1 MSARIFL
8 TGLSGAGKSTVGQL
22 LADRLGWRFLDTDA
36 LVEEAAG
43 RSVAAIFRDEGEAAF
58 RALEAEALARA
69 ARADRAVVA
78 TGGGAPV
85 HAAGR
90 RALASGFSVW
100 LAVSPAAAA
109 ARLGSGGD
117 GEARPLLDGGDPAER
132 LEALLRARRAAYAR
146 ADASIDVDGL
156 TPEEAC
162 AEALHLWHEA
172 HPAAPAAAELP
183 DVAATVRA
191 PGGRYPIV
199 VREGALDGLGALCA
213 GAGLSGRAFLLADT
227 GTGPRFAARALD
239 SLRAAGFSALD
250 MAIPAGEEHKTLAT
264 VAAVWDWL
272 LGDRVERGDFVV
284 CLGGGVVTDLGGF
297 AAATVLRGV
306 PFAHV
311 PTSLLGM
318 VDAAIG
324 GKTGV
329 DHALGKNLVGAF
341 AQPRLVVIDPA
352 LLATLPPRHLRAGLA
367 ELVKHGFILDEELV
381 AQLEARAGDPAAMA
395 SGDLIARSAAIKA
408 RVVSGDE
415 REAGARTLLN
425 YGHTV
430 GHAIEAAAGFSGYLH
445 GEAVAIGMRA
455 AGIIARERGL
465 LAPDALAR
473 QQALLRACGLPERA
487 PDVDRGAVREA
498 MRGDKKVRD
507 GAISWVLLDRIG
519 HAAVH
524 RDVPD
529 EAVAAA
535 LDAVLA

>member
-1 MSARIFL
+1 MSGRIFL
-8 TGLSGAGKSTVGQL
+8 TGLSGGGKSTVGRL
-22 LADRLGWRFLDTDA
+22 VADRLGWAFLDTDA

-58 RALEAEALARA
+58 RALEADALERA
-69 ARADRAVVA
+69 ASADRAVVA
-78 TGGGAPV
+78 TGGGAPA

-90 RALASGFSVW
+90 RALAGGFSVW
-100 LAVSPAAAA
+100 LAVSPAVAAERL
-109 ARLGSGGD
+109 ARQGGD
-117 GEARPLLDGGDPAER
+117 EPRPLLEGDPAER
-132 LEALLRARRAAYAR
+132 LAALLHARRTAYAR

-162 AEALHLWHEA
+162 AEVLRLWGEER
-172 HPAAPAAAELP
+172 PAAPAATGLA

-191 PGGRYPIV
+191 PGGRYPVV
-199 VREGALDGLGALCA
+199 VREGALDGLGELCA
-213 GAGLSGRAFLLADT
+213 GAGLSGRAFLLADA
-227 GTGPRFAARALD
+227 GTEPLFAARALA
-239 SLRAAGFSALD
+239 SLRAAGFRAASH
-250 MAIPAGEEHKTLAT
+250 AIPAGEEHKTLAT

-272 LGDRVERGDFVV
+272 LGERVERGDFVV

-311 PTSLLGM
+311 PTTLLGM

-324 GKTGV
+324 GKTGI

-341 AQPRLVVIDPA
+341 AQPRLVAIDPA

-381 AQLEARAGDPAAMA
+381 ALLEARAGDPAGMA
-395 SGDLIARSAAIKA
+395 GGDLIARSAAIKA

-430 GHAIEAAAGFSGYLH
+430 GHAIEAAAGFGGYLH
-445 GEAVAIGMRA
+445 GEAVAVGMRA
-455 AGIIARERGL
+455 AGVIARERGL

-473 QQALLRACGLPERA
+473 QQELLRACGLPERA

-529 EAVAAA
+529 AAVEAA

>member
-1 MSARIFL
+1 MSDRIFL
-8 TGLSGAGKSTVGQL
+8 TGLSGGGKSTVGRL
-22 LADRLGWRFLDTDA
+22 VAERLGWAFLDTDV
-36 LVEEAAG
+36 LVEDAAG
-43 RSVAAIFRDEGEAAF
+43 RSVAAIFRDDGEAAF
-58 RALEAEALARA
+58 RALEAEALERA
-69 ARADRAVVA
+69 AHADRAVVA
-78 TGGGAPV
+78 TGGGAPA

-90 RALASGFSVW
+90 RALAGGFSVW
-100 LAVSPAAAA
+100 LAVSPAVAAERLARQEGDEPRPLLEGDPA
-109 ARLGSGGD
+109 ARL
-117 GEARPLLDGGDPAER
+117 A
-132 LEALLRARRAAYAR
+132 ALLRARRAAYAR

-162 AEALHLWHEA
+162 AEVLRLWSEERPVA
-172 HPAAPAAAELP
+172 PAAPGLA

-199 VREGALDGLGALCA
+199 VREGALDGLGELCA
-213 GAGLSGRAFLLADT
+213 GAGLSGRAFLLADAE
-227 GTGPRFAARALD
+227 TGPRFAARAID
-239 SLRAAGFSALD
+239 SLRTAGFSARD

-264 VAAVWDWL
+264 VSTVWDWL
-272 LGDRVERGDFVV
+272 LGERVERGDFVV

-311 PTSLLGM
+311 PTTLLGM

-324 GKTGV
+324 GKTGI

-341 AQPRLVVIDPA
+341 AQPRLVAIDPA

-381 AQLEARAGDPAAMA
+381 ALLEARAGDPAAMA
-395 SGDLIARSAAIKA
+395 SADLIARSAAIKA

-430 GHAIEAAAGFSGYLH
+430 GHAIEAAAGFGGYLH

-473 QQALLRACGLPERA
+473 QQELLRACGLPERA
-487 PDVDRGAVREA
+487 PDVDRRAVREA

-524 RDVPD
+524 RGVPD

>member
-1 MSARIFL
+1 MSGRIFL
-8 TGLSGAGKSTVGQL
+8 TGLSGSGKSTVGRL
-22 LADRLGWRFLDTDA
+22 VAGRLGWAFLDTDA
-36 LVEEAAG
+36 LVEAAAG

-58 RALEAEALARA
+58 RALEADALERA

-90 RALASGFSVW
+90 RALAAGFSVW
-100 LAVSPAAAA
+100 LAVSPAVAAERLARQEGDEPRPLLEGDPA
-109 ARLGSGGD
+109 ARL
-117 GEARPLLDGGDPAER
+117 A
-132 LEALLRARRAAYAR
+132 ALLRARRTAYAR

-156 TPEEAC
+156 TPEDAC
-162 AEALHLWHEA
+162 AEVLRLWGEERPVA
-172 HPAAPAAAELP
+172 PGATGPA

-199 VREGALDGLGALCA
+199 VREGALDGLGELCA
-213 GAGLSGRAFLLADT
+213 GAELSGRAFLLADT
-227 GTGPRFAARALD
+227 GTGPRFAARALA
-239 SLRAAGFSALD
+239 SLRAAGFRAASH
-250 MAIPAGEEHKTLAT
+250 AIPAGEERKTLAT

-272 LGDRVERGDFVV
+272 LGERVERGDFVV

-311 PTSLLGM
+311 PTTLLGM

-324 GKTGV
+324 GKTGI
-329 DHALGKNLVGAF
+329 DHPLGKNLVGAF
-341 AQPRLVVIDPA
+341 AQPRLVAIDPA

-381 AQLEARAGDPAAMA
+381 ALLEARAGDPARMA
-395 SGDLIARSAAIKA
+395 GGDLIARSAAIKA

-430 GHAIEAAAGFSGYLH
+430 GHAIEAAAGFGGYLH
-445 GEAVAIGMRA
+445 GEAVAVGMRA
-455 AGIIARERGL
+455 AGLIARERGL

-487 PDVDRGAVREA
+487 PDVDRDAVREA

-529 EAVAAA
+529 RAVAAA